1 MVVTCYRFSIDLTGS
16 KIDPNN
22 RTIRQVSLIS
32 LGEAKGHNV
41 FVDQKTLTQV
51 FDKLTELES
60 LKVKADHGSGVLSTI
75 GYIDQ
80 FAMGQDKVLGD
91 FHVYEAEPEAPRI
104 FEIARKNPNH
114 LGMSLEFEG
123 EDQKKDGKMFARCS
137 DISAV
142 ALVSDPAANKSLFEK
157 STNYVDSSYQ
167 SDNYKSM
174 ANKKLD
180 DKPDVKDE
188 KKELDDMPDAGSSS
202 DFEKRFNDFATR
214 FDAFMKKYDEGAVN
228 KEDDTKPTL
237 PATNP
242 NAEPKANNNGPS
254 MKDGDKGGANKGEEP
269 GANPTGPWEE
279 DEKKFQAR
287 IDKAASLASEKTLR
301 KFASSL
307 GIRSLP
313 AQGTPYGGSDNTSE
327 KTFEVLV
334 EEKTKELAAKGDKN
348 PKINATVFC
357 MKNHTKEYAAWRP
370 VAEKTAPRT
379 L

>member
-1 MVVTCYRFSIDLTGS
+1 MTVTCYRFSIDLAGS

-32 LGEAKGHNV
+32 LGEAKGHDV
-41 FVDQKTLTQV
+41 FVDQKTLSQV
-51 FDKLTELES
+51 FDKLTELGS

-80 FAMGQDKVLGD
+80 FEMGQDKVIGD
-91 FHVYEAEPEAPRI
+91 FHIYESETEAPRI
-104 FEIARKNPNH
+104 FEIARKNPHH

-157 STNYVDSSYQ
+157 STNSVDSKTKP
-167 SDNYKSM
+167 DNSQSM

-180 DKPDVKDE
+180 DKPEVKEDE
-188 KKELDDMPDAGSSS
+188 KKLDDKPTDSGAN
-202 DFEKRFNDFATR
+202 DFQKRFDEFATR

-228 KEDDTKPTL
+228 KPDDGKPAL

-242 NAEPKANNNGPS
+242 NAEPKANNNGPT
-254 MKDGDKGGANKGEEP
+254 MKNGEKGEMKGEEP
-269 GANPTGPWEE
+269 DANPKGAWEE

-287 IDKAASLASEKTLR
+287 IDAAANFASEKTLR
-301 KFASSL
+301 TFASAL
-307 GIRSLP
+307 GIRNLP
-313 AQGTPYGGSDNTSE
+313 SQGAPFNSE
-327 KTFEVLV
+327 NKGTEKDFETLV
-334 EEKTKELAAKGDKN
+334 AEKTKELEAKGDKN
-348 PKINATVFC
+348 PKNNATVFC

-370 VAEKTAPRT
+370 VQSKPAPRT